1 MGVLLDYAEF
11 WKDKFSSILGYTTE
25 HIVISF
31 TVIILAILFSIPLA
45 IYMTKMKS
53 ERIKN
58 MIFTIVNIFQTIPTI
73 ALLAIMI
80 PIMGIGFKPAV
91 LALFLYALLPLLR
104 NTYAGMESV
113 DADIV
118 EAAKGMGFNSFQS
131 LFKVELPMA
140 LPFIMS
146 GIRVTSVYIISWTT
160 LAALIG
166 AGGLGDLVLAG
177 IGYNDKFMIFTG
189 TILAILIAVL
199 LDLILG
205 RFEKK
210 FSKVNS
216 I

>member
-1 MGVLLDYAEF
+1 MELLFDYIEF
-11 WKDKFSSILGYTTE
+11 WKDKFSSILNYTTE
-25 HIVISF
+25 HLVISF
-31 TVIILAILFSIPLA
+31 TVIILAILFSVPLA

-53 ERIKN
+53 EKVKN
-58 MIFTIVNIFQTIPTI
+58 LIFTIVNIFQTIPTI

-104 NTYAGMESV
+104 NTYAGMESI

-118 EAAKGMGFNSFQS
+118 EAAKGMGFNTFQS

-205 RFEKK
+205 KFEKK
-210 FSKVNS
+210 FS
-216 I
+216 

>member
-1 MGVLLDYAEF
+1 MDFFIDYVEY
-11 WKDKFSSILGYTTE
+11 WSEKYPSILQYAFE

-31 TVIILAILFSIPLA
+31 TVTIISILFTIPLA

-53 ERIKN
+53 NKIKN
-58 MIFTIVNIFQTIPTI
+58 LIFNIANVFQTIPTI

-80 PIMGIGFKPAV
+80 PIFGIGFTPAIV
-91 LALFLYALLPLLR
+91 ALFLYSLLPLLR
-104 NTYAGMESV
+104 NTYAGMESI
-113 DADIV
+113 DDEII
-118 EAAKGMGFNSFQS
+118 EAAKGMGFNTFQR
-131 LFKVELPMA
+131 LFQVELPIA
-140 LPFIMS
+140 LPYIMS

-189 TILAILIAVL
+189 TILAIVIAIV

-205 RFEKK
+205 RIEKRFIK
-210 FSKVNS
+210 

>member
-1 MGVLLDYAEF
+1 MELFIEYLEY
-11 WKDKFSSILGYTTE
+11 WKDKYPSILEYMTE

-31 TVIILAILFSIPLA
+31 TVIIIAVSFSVPLA

-58 MIFTIVNIFQTIPTI
+58 LIFNIANVFQTIPTI

-80 PIMGIGFKPAV
+80 PILGIGFKPAV
-91 LALFLYALLPLLR
+91 VALLLYSLLPLLR

-113 DADIV
+113 SPEII
-118 EAAKGMGFNSFQS
+118 EAAKGMGFNTFQR
-131 LFKVELPMA
+131 LFKIELPVA
-140 LPFIMS
+140 LPYVMS

-177 IGYNDKFMIFTG
+177 IGYNDQFMIMTG
-189 TILAILIAVL
+189 TILAITIAIC

-205 RFEKK
+205 LIEKRLLK
-210 FSKVNS
+210 RS
-216 I
+216 